1 MEVGPG
7 SWGLGGAVPRTEC
20 DWEACSLPS
29 RSVLSLPGPHMA
41 VGTKYGMPSSHSQ
54 FMWFFSVYSFLFL
67 YLR

>member
-7 SWGLGGAVPRTEC
+7 QQGSGVPQVGASLGGLRPPITP
-20 DWEACSLPS
+20 CSFS
-29 RSVLSLPGPHMA
+29 FPGPHMA

>member
-7 SWGLGGAVPRTEC
+7 PWGLGVPRSGHDGETC
-20 DWEACSLPS
+20 ILPS
-29 RSVLSLPGPHMA
+29 CCVLSLPGPHMA

>member
-7 SWGLGGAVPRTEC
+7 PEALGVAQVGPYP
-20 DWEACSLPS
+20 EACPLPS
-29 RSVLSLPGPHMA
+29 CPVLSLPGPHVA

>member
-7 SWGLGGAVPRTEC
+7 LQGPGGATGRDVTGRP
-20 DWEACSLPS
+20 ASSHLALFSL
-29 RSVLSLPGPHMA
+29 LGPHMA

>member
-7 SWGLGGAVPRTEC
+7 PRVWGSPRSGHSS
-20 DWEACSLPS
+20 EACILPS
-29 RSVLSLPGPHMA
+29 CPVLSPPGPHTA

>member
-7 SWGLGGAVPRTEC
+7 PWGSGRELGSLHPPRN
-20 DWEACSLPS
+20 ALFSLS
-29 RSVLSLPGPHMA
+29 GPHTV

>member
-1 MEVGPG
+1 MMP
-7 SWGLGGAVPRTEC
+7 
-20 DWEACSLPS
+20 CSFLLP
-29 RSVLSLPGPHMA
+29 PGPHTA

>member
-7 SWGLGGAVPRTEC
+7 PWGLGAPRSGC
-20 DWEACSLPS
+20 YRDAYILPS
-29 RSVLSLPGPHMA
+29 CSVLPGPHEA